1 MAAKNSRSCNSMPR
15 ITSYN
20 VCYTKLLRAFEEAT
34 ARGDG
39 SIAFGGQLID
49 PPIVERAIRT
59 LELAESLE
67 TRQPGISGESP

>member
-1 MAAKNSRSCNSMPR
+1 MSDETIFKFEIIGREAVA
-15 ITSYN
+15 
-20 VCYTKLLRAFEEAT
+20 VEVAFEEAT
-34 ARGDG
+34 VRGDG

-67 TRQPGISGESP
+67 